1 MTAIVR
7 SADGTPLA
15 VTVGVRT
22 HFVLAGLLALAPLAA
37 RPAPAAAD
45 PLWQAEIHAGYGL
58 ALSGSSPQMS
68 RRPTPLTIT
77 AIAAFAVNADPPLAG
92 YGGLVVETLDR
103 NAAGVVAGVELS
115 PRGSHLHLNGGGIA
129 LVAPYTLWGATAS
142 AGACM
147 HAASKIRLCADL
159 QLTAY
164 VGGSDLGEGHS
175 VTQGQLVGGVV
186 FDAP

>member
-1 MTAIVR
+1 LLPA
-7 SADGTPLA
+7 A
-15 VTVGVRT
+15 VVV
-22 HFVLAGLLALAPLAA
+22 AALAAS
-37 RPAPAAAD
+37 RPSAGD
-45 PLWQAEIHAGYGL
+45 PLWQAEIRAGYGVAVSGAGAAMSVQSTPVTL
-58 ALSGSSPQMS
+58 AALG
-68 RRPTPLTIT
+68 
-77 AIAAFAVNADPPLAG
+77 AYAFNDDPPLSG
-92 YGGLVVETLDR
+92 YGGLLLETFDR
-103 NAAGVVAGVELS
+103 NAVGAVFGVTLAPHDSALRLSAGAAWLVV
-115 PRGSHLHLNGGGIA
+115 
-129 LVAPYTLWGATAS
+129 PYTLWGATAS